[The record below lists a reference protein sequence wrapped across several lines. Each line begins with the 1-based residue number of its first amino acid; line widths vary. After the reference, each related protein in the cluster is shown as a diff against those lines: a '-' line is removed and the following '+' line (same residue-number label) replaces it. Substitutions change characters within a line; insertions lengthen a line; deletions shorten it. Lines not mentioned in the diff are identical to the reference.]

1 MLVHLFIN
9 IDFKIIIV
17 YNVDY
22 EKQRVNYSQPTRK
35 SYMIAEH
42 KYAQNRIQED
52 TPNCV
57 NSVYL
62 AFGGRMGECNFLLF
76 ASLFFVSFLQ

>member
-9 IDFKIIIV
+9 IDFKIIV

-35 SYMIAEH
+35 SYTIAEH
-42 KYAQNRIQED
+42 KYA
-52 TPNCV
+52 
-57 NSVYL
+57 
-62 AFGGRMGECNFLLF
+62 
-76 ASLFFVSFLQ
+76 

>member
-35 SYMIAEH
+35 SYMLAEH
-42 KYAQNRIQED
+42 KYA
-52 TPNCV
+52 
-57 NSVYL
+57 
-62 AFGGRMGECNFLLF
+62 
-76 ASLFFVSFLQ
+76 